1 MTPEE
6 YKDFLAKRKPEKVA
20 KYRNVKKVAN
30 GVEFDSTKEANRYV
44 DLCLWQKT
52 GQIHGLEH
60 QKPFSLVVNGVEVA
74 TYVADYVYF
83 KDGEM
88 IVEDVK
94 SKITRKNATYRL
106 KFKLIEAIYG
116 IAIQEI

>member
-60 QKPFSLVVNGVEVA
+60 QKPFPLVVNGVEVVHQCMKPD
-74 TYVADYVYF
+74 T
-83 KDGEM
+83 GEPAFRWSDPHQTAWR
-88 IVEDVK
+88 IHTKRV
-94 SKITRKNATYRL
+94 T
-106 KFKLIEAIYG
+106 
-116 IAIQEI
+116 